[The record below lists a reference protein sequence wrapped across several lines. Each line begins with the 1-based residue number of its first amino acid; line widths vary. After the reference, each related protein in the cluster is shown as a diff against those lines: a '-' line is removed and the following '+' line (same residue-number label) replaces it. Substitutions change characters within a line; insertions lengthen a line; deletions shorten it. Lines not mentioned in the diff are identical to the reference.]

1 MNKIKVVWI
10 CSFSNPEIRA
20 KMPSRKGFLKKLL
33 FKFVPKGSGGDSAQ
47 WNTNGIKEF
56 EKLTDQ
62 VDLHVICPSRSIEKC
77 FYEFD
82 LRGIHYHF
90 FKEENTGLLRRFY
103 RYLFT
108 RYSSNFKINRKR
120 EMQLIHSINPDVI
133 HLIGPECFHFSKVLI
148 DIKDVPTIAQLQTVV
163 HDPNI
168 IALYPD
174 RPDFIN
180 YRLKSETEVLNS
192 ARYIGATEQHYKDII
207 IQYVKPDAVFLK
219 LGLALGE
226 NVDLS
231 YESKDYDFVYFASYI
246 RKAVNLAIEA
256 FALAV
261 KEESTLTLDIVGGY
275 SSEEKTALDKRIQ
288 ELGLSDR
295 IVFEGRL
302 PSHDDVIKQIK
313 RSRFA
318 LLPLKVDTISGT
330 VREAMAYG
338 LPVVTCITPG
348 TPSLNSK
355 RESVLLSPVGNHQ
368 AMADNMVKLVRNPV
382 FAEMIK
388 NNAAITH
395 SETLS
400 NSQIMA
406 KWIEA
411 YQAVINMQRN
421 GYQIPENILL

>member
-1 MNKIKVVWI
+1 MERIKVVWI
-10 CSFSNPEIRA
+10 CSFSNPEIRSLLP
-20 KMPSRKGFLKKLL
+20 KRKGLLGKFFKKQ
-33 FKFVPKGSGGDSAQ
+33 FSETDSAQ
-47 WNTNGIKEF
+47 WNTNGIREF

-62 VDLHVICPSRSIEKC
+62 VELHVVCPSRSINKR
-77 FYEFD
+77 FYAFD
-82 LRGIHYHF
+82 HKGIHYHF
-90 FKEENTGLLRRFY
+90 FQEENAGLIRRFY

-108 RYSSNFKINRKR
+108 RYSSDFRINRKR
-120 EMQLIHSINPDVI
+120 EMQLVRSINPDVV
-133 HLIGPECFHFSKVLI
+133 HLIGPECFHFSKVLM
-148 DIKDVPTIAQLQTVV
+148 DIKDIPTIAQLQTVV

-180 YRLKSETEVLNS
+180 YRLKSEEEVLKS
-192 ARYIGATEQHYKDII
+192 AQYIGAVDQHYKDIVTK
-207 IQYVKPDAVFLK
+207 YVKPDAVFLK

-231 YESKDYDFVYFASYI
+231 YASKDYDFVYFASYI
-246 RKAVNLAIEA
+246 RKAMDLAIEA
-256 FALAV
+256 FALAL
-261 KEESTLTLDIVGGY
+261 KEEPNLTLDIVGGY
-275 SSEEKTALDKRIQ
+275 SSEEKAVIDKRIQ
-288 ELGLSDR
+288 ELGISDK
-295 IVFEGRL
+295 ITFEGRL
-302 PSHDDVIKQIK
+302 PSHDDVIKQVK

-348 TPSLNSK
+348 TPSLNTK
-355 RESVLLSPVGNHQ
+355 RESVLLSAVGDYKT
-368 AMADNMVKLVRNPV
+368 MADNMVKLVRNPE

-406 KWIEA
+406 RWIEA
-411 YQAVINMQRN
+411 YRAVVDKQRD
-421 GYQIPENILL
+421 GSQIPDDILL